1 MTETREHKLLKD
13 VGRAFLF
20 NQRCFMVAT
29 EVHLPFNR
37 AVTGKRFRTVI
48 DVCGF
53 GEKYIPFLTR
63 RYEETKMVAADGQEH
78 EGRDYTQTPY
88 KFNVLRGIEVKV
100 SRGDLKNGYISLGCN
115 YNYLMTPKGLTTDYL
130 GTPQGVGIIEVDL
143 QAFQCKFDNGRNRF
157 IFTGL
162 HTMRQAKFSKV
173 ESWQIDHALADI
185 SARCARELVYRTRQ
199 ALEQFSN
206 KKA

>member
-29 EVHLPFNR
+29 EVRLPFNR
-37 AVTGKRFRTVI
+37 AVTGKRFRIVI

-53 GEKYIPFLTR
+53 GEKYIPYETR
-63 RYEETKMVAADGQEH
+63 RYEEYTSKEGY

-100 SRGDLKNGYISLGCN
+100 SRQDLKNGYISLGCN
-115 YNYLMTPKGLTTDYL
+115 YNYLMTPKGLTTDHL
-130 GTPQGVGIIEVDL
+130 KLPLGVGVIEVDL
-143 QAFQCKFDNGRNRF
+143 QAFRCKFDDGRNRF
-157 IFTGL
+157 VFTGL
-162 HTMRQAKFSKV
+162 HVMRQAKFSKV

-199 ALEQFSN
+199 GS
-206 KKA
+206 